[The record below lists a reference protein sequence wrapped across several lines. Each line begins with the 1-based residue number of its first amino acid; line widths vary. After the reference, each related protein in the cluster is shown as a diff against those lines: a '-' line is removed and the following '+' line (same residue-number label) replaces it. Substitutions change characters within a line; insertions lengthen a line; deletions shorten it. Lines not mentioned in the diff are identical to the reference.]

1 MVLLIVYYSRLAV
14 TPECRDFIEVS
25 RSDYGYWSKQ
35 PGVRFDDD
43 GKIVAYKPVWS
54 LKETAEIALALIRSG
69 SIMILAMGEA
79 FGEKIKTCVTSLKE
93 IINGN
98 DVTEGTMPEKLNNLT
113 D

>member
-1 MVLLIVYYSRLAV
+1 
-14 TPECRDFIEVS
+14 
-25 RSDYGYWSKQ
+25 
-35 PGVRFDDD
+35 
-43 GKIVAYKPVWS
+43 
-54 LKETAEIALALIRSG
+54 
-69 SIMILAMGEA
+69 MILAMGEA